1 MTVEELRQ
9 IFVERDAKYVREQAE
24 RDAKTDARFA
34 KTDAQIRSLGE
45 RMDATNR
52 RLDDNNRRLDDNNRR
67 LDDNNRRLDDNN
79 RRLDD
84 NNRRLDENNRKLDDN
99 TFEMKRLTRKVG
111 KLVESIVAPGIVEK
125 FNEKGFHFDS
135 VSAEVV
141 LSDDYN
147 IDLNLAEIDTL
158 LENGK
163 FVIAVESKTELHKKD
178 IDKHVLRMELMR
190 TLSRFKGKNIYG
202 AFSFAVAKESHIDYA
217 LRQGFYV
224 LKQPDIVGTEI
235 MEFPEGCKAKA
246 W

>member
-9 IFVERDAKYVREQAE
+9 IFVERDAKYAREQAE

-34 KTDAQIRSLGE
+34 KTDVQIRSLGE
-45 RMDATNR
+45 RMDAT
-52 RLDDNNRRLDDNNRR
+52 
-67 LDDNNRRLDDNN
+67 
-79 RRLDD
+79 
-84 NNRRLDENNRKLDDN
+84 NRRLDENNRKLDDN